1 MIRVLALAHMVSEN
15 HVSSKLLYAL
25 CGNDHTYF
33 DLLNTLPQ
41 ARPLDNDVRS
51 LVSARLKAGVKPA
64 YIREADGWD
73 YTNQQMYRM
82 KKDIRMPG
90 AYFYGRYPAHPQGWY
105 PDMAKLFYTNCL
117 RPLQLPHV
125 YRKMDGV
132 GRECKLY
139 VIQGFRMSAPFIRW
153 MYSDPELAKFY
164 EEMKELPHLRPG
176 HLKEYPRENSFYKML
191 NLASNNGPYAYQQYD
206 ITYEYT
212 DLMNKYAETI
222 DQIYLDIISLQ
233 GQGFFNDD
241 LMMQGGDCF
250 GLV

>member
-82 KKDIRMPG
+82 KRIFVCLVPTSMGDTLPTLKDGIRIWLN
-90 AYFYGRYPAHPQGWY
+90 FFIQI
-105 PDMAKLFYTNCL
+105 
-117 RPLQLPHV
+117 V
-125 YRKMDGV
+125 YV
-132 GRECKLY
+132 HY
-139 VIQGFRMSAPFIRW
+139 NFRTCIERW
-153 MYSDPELAKFY
+153 MELVGSVSS
-164 EEMKELPHLRPG
+164 MSSR
-176 HLKEYPRENSFYKML
+176 
-191 NLASNNGPYAYQQYD
+191 
-206 ITYEYT
+206 
-212 DLMNKYAETI
+212 DLE
-222 DQIYLDIISLQ
+222 
-233 GQGFFNDD
+233 
-241 LMMQGGDCF
+241 
-250 GLV
+250 